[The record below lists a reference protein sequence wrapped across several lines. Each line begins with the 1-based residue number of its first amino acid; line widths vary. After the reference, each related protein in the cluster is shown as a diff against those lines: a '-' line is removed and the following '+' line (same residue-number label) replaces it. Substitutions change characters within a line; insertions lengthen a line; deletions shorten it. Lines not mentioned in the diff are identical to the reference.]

1 MVIKLDMSSTNRFLI
16 IAPSWIGDLLMSQS
30 LYISL
35 KANYRNCTIDVIAK
49 PYLNDL
55 IKLMPE
61 INNNY
66 DLDIDHKEFGF
77 SKRLKISKQLK
88 DNNYSTAIIL
98 TNTFKSALVPW
109 IMRIPER
116 IGYKREL
123 RSILLTKSFKLIK
136 HKDSMVDRYLKL
148 VGMTFNNNLRPSL
161 KIISDQAEESKS
173 KLLSKCRVRYI

>member
-1 MVIKLDMSSTNRFLI
+1 MVIKLDMLSTNRFLI

-30 LYISL
+30 LYKSL
-35 KANYRNCTIDVIAK
+35 KANYHNCTIDVIAK

-61 INNNY
+61 VNNTY

-98 TNTFKSALVPW
+98 TNTFKSAIIPW
-109 IMRIPER
+109 IMNIPKR
-116 IGYKREL
+116 IGYKTEL
-123 RSILLTKSFKLIK
+123 RSILLTKSHKLENPK
-136 HKDSMVDRYLKL
+136 N
-148 VGMTFNNNLRPSL
+148 FF
-161 KIISDQAEESKS
+161 QAHQHDP
-173 KLLSKCRVRYI
+173 LSNR